1 MPDDRRG
8 ADTGA
13 VHWRHGKVR
22 QHDGHHTQARG
33 DFQAAVAVLQTPR
46 PCFSVDHF
54 PNPCENVSMIPAALD
69 YSVNAPEALA
79 DEEAVMASFVSGKPL
94 DPEIA
99 KRVRERG
106 RQIREEIFRQHGLL
120 DIGVPAIREL
130 RGELPNP

>member
-1 MPDDRRG
+1 
-8 ADTGA
+8 
-13 VHWRHGKVR
+13 
-22 QHDGHHTQARG
+22 
-33 DFQAAVAVLQTPR
+33 
-46 PCFSVDHF
+46 
-54 PNPCENVSMIPAALD
+54 MIPAALD